1 MLHSLNYNF
10 TLKRGKNKMIE
21 SYSFGQIIIDGKKY
35 NSDLIIYKD
44 HINSN
49 WWRKEG
55 HNLYI
60 EDVQEILNEKPEIII
75 VGTGCYGLMK
85 ISTDLI
91 KYLESIGID
100 LVIKKT
106 KDACNEY
113 NKLYKDKKV
122 VAALHLT
129 C

>member
-1 MLHSLNYNF
+1 
-10 TLKRGKNKMIE
+10 MIE

>member
-1 MLHSLNYNF
+1 
-10 TLKRGKNKMIE
+10 MIE

-35 NSDLIIYKD
+35 NSDLIIYKND
-44 HINSN
+44 INSN

-60 EDVQEILNEKPEIII
+60 EDVQDIINKKPEVII
-75 VGTGCYGLMK
+75 VGTGYYGLMK
-85 ISTDLI
+85 VSTELI
-91 KYLESIGID
+91 KYLESKGIE
-100 LVIKKT
+100 LIIKKT
-106 KDACNEY
+106 KDACDEY

-122 VAALHLT
+122 VAAFHLT